1 MNFPHRIFLFWLLY
15 SVIVVF
21 GFACLVY
28 LNLPQI
34 ALHYDRS
41 YLTSLLLGLYLTA
54 EALSCRQAWRL
65 SSENHIADRA
75 IRWLSRHKLVK
86 TTIQR
91 DGSVVLHGTEP
102 HHTIVPRS
110 AIAEHF
116 SLLCVK
122 ANAGQRRIG
131 QSMIVDITAERL
143 YDRTM
148 VADFIAARIVWVG
161 ILATIIG
168 VIMAFWPMIGGGESI
183 DTMKSNL
190 GGFFGGIAV
199 AFIPTAVSFVFKIIL
214 DFNTRII
221 TTGVRELIDKI
232 ACISETELLP
242 FIDRDGDTIVSES

>member
-21 GFACLVY
+21 GFACLAY

-41 YLTSLLLGLYLTA
+41 YLTCVLLGLYLTA
-54 EALSCRQAWRL
+54 EALSGRQAWLL
-65 SSENHIADRA
+65 SSENHIADHA
-75 IRWLSRHKLVK
+75 IRWLTQHKLTQ
-86 TTIQR
+86 TTIRR
-91 DGSVVLHGTEP
+91 DGSVLLHSNGP
-102 HHTIVPRS
+102 NSVVPRS

-122 ANAGQRRIG
+122 ANAGQRSIR

-148 VADFIAARIVWVG
+148 VADFIAARIVWIG

-168 VIMAFWPMIGGGESI
+168 VIMAFWPMIGGGVSI

-190 GGFFGGIAV
+190 SGFFGGIAV

-242 FIDRDGDTIVSES
+242 FIDRDGDTIVSEA